1 MKRAKHYEF
10 DVVPPAVPLVIS
22 LSLQPEEV
30 EMAIATGGK
39 SLQNSDHASAGRSA
53 DDLCRSADRAERQVG
68 IDLPNRL
75 AA

>member
-39 SLQNSDHASAGRSA
+39 SLQNQTM
-53 DDLCRSADRAERQVG
+53 RALVEALTTCV
-68 IDLPNRL
+68 DLPTEQSDRSE
-75 AA
+75 

>member
-10 DVVPPAVPLVIS
+10 DIVPPVVPLIIS

-39 SLQNSDHASAGRSA
+39 SLQNHTM
-53 DDLCRSADRAERQVG
+53 RALVEALTTC
-68 IDLPNRL
+68 IDLPTQTSGDSV
-75 AA
+75 